1 MPKQAVELVR
11 QFVLRRVA
19 EARLYNRKLSVDQ
32 LYDELVKE
40 FGSSMP
46 VGRTTVWKLRKE
58 ALDAIKNES
67 QSPLWWDSSPQEW
80 SPEAYPFLLAL
91 NRYCV
96 LGIDRGRNT
105 IGGDFESSQL
115 TFKEA
120 KWGATLYST
129 LGDAPINL
137 AYSIVALFAS
147 RETVQEMYDHPIG
160 LDDLVGFLEYRPWE
174 SPDAN
179 ETYELACQFG
189 RIPRILG
196 AAQVESLEARRG
208 EIASD
213 RIESVEITPSRSIE
227 SDAETIDGIFA
238 VMENL
243 VAPENRPTRQK
254 LINIVERARILIQV
268 ADERIKEIQ
277 SIGLG
282 DS

>member
-1 MPKQAVELVR
+1 MPKQAFELVR

-196 AAQVESLEARRG
+196 TAQLESLEARRG
-208 EIASD
+208 GIASD
-213 RIESVEITPSRSIE
+213 RISVEITPSGSLE
-227 SDAETIDGIFA
+227 SDAEKIDGIFA
-238 VMENL
+238 VMEKL
-243 VAPENRPTRQK
+243 VAPENRPTRRK